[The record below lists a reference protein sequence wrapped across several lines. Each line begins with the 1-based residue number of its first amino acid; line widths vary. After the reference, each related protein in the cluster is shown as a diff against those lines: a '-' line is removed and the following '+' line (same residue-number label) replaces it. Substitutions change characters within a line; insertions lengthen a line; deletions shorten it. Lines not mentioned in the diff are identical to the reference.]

1 MILDLRTTNKKKREN
16 EIKVAKKYWFQF
28 RKSNILIFQSQSN
41 HHGNKPSNGLVCA
54 KYTTFKTTA
63 AKPDKLRE
71 NPISPQVWLHSARL
85 QLDI

>member
-1 MILDLRTTNKKKREN
+1 MND
-16 EIKVAKKYWFQF
+16 IKVAKSTDWFQS

-63 AKPDKLRE
+63 AKPDKLGE
-71 NPISPQVWLHSARL
+71 NPTSPQVWLHSACL
-85 QLDI
+85 Q